1 MTSLVEWALLVVGL
15 TYWLTMSGIFAP
27 FRLLIAGAGA
37 FWESLIY
44 CPMCTGFWVGA
55 ALGVCHAHTFAV
67 SHLHFVANT
76 FASGFAAMGV
86 MFVVIHATT
95 GGANPAYTAERGGS
109 VSPDDVPP
117 QTNEYEPSDEVE
129 R

>member
-1 MTSLVEWALLVVGL
+1 MTSLVEWGLLVVGL

-27 FRLLIAGAGA
+27 FRLLIADAGA

-44 CPMCTGFWVGA
+44 CPMCTSFWVGA

-76 FASGFAAMGV
+76 VTSGFAAMGLV
-86 MFVVIHATT
+86 FVVIHLTT
-95 GGANPAYTAERGGS
+95 GGSNPAYNAERTP
-109 VSPDDVPP
+109 SPLTPEP
-117 QTNEYEPSDEVE
+117 ESESEEPSEE
-129 R
+129 A